1 MAPARK
7 GGVVPGVGLCAEWA
21 RVLVDHQSGCCW
33 GVSSRSR
40 RGEGQAAER
49 VGYRTKRW
57 RWRAGARSSPR
68 TLLHPLLRQ
77 QSTREGRLIQRF
89 REYNRNAQDGEIERR
104 KAEKERNQKESEERR
119 RRSDLHPRLPA
130 LLHLP
135 DVDPTRVP
143 DLALKLGAVG
153 RRLEDDF
160 DEREEWREDQGWAKR
175 RKSRQGQLV
184 RNAVGTERQYR
195 GIEG

>member
-1 MAPARK
+1 MAR
-7 GGVVPGVGLCAEWA
+7 
-21 RVLVDHQSGCCW
+21 
-33 GVSSRSR
+33 
-40 RGEGQAAER
+40 
-49 VGYRTKRW
+49 
-57 RWRAGARSSPR
+57 
-68 TLLHPLLRQ
+68 LR
-77 QSTREGRLIQRF
+77 
-89 REYNRNAQDGEIERR
+89 
-104 KAEKERNQKESEERR
+104 KERPKKRGIKKESEERR
-119 RRSDLHPRLPA
+119 SRSDLHPRLPA